1 MKTSIVVAGDMLIQ
15 RRICPQQE
23 GFRQVADHIQ
33 KADARFF
40 NLETTLHNGEHYA
53 NQYCGG
59 SYLRADPKVL

>member
-33 KADARFF
+33 KADARC
-40 NLETTLHNGEHYA
+40 LILCLKTV
-53 NQYCGG
+53 
-59 SYLRADPKVL
+59 S